1 LRCVGAIALAAML
14 ASCSGDSGPPLFPLG
29 PGWVWTYRVT
39 TALENN
45 TDSRESLTLRTLA
58 HEVLDGQ
65 RAFRRR
71 SDTGADYW
79 LRVDESGI
87 YRVASKSDVDPGP
100 LRDPAPRYVLKM
112 PISVGTQWQASSTA
126 YVLQR
131 RSDFP
136 REIRHTHP
144 NVPMTYSIDATG
156 EAVATPAGKFD
167 GCVRVRGHGV
177 VHIYADAVV
186 GWRDMPLTTLEWYCP
201 GVGLVKLE
209 RDEPARST
217 YLLGGHVTME
227 LLRWQRN

>member
-1 LRCVGAIALAAML
+1 LAGVL
-14 ASCSGDSGPPLFPLG
+14 ASCGGDPAPALFPLG
-29 PGWVWTYRVT
+29 PGWAWTYRVT

-45 TDSRESLTLRTLA
+45 TDTRESLTLRTLA

-65 RAFRRR
+65 RTFRRR
-71 SDTGADYW
+71 SDSGVDYW
-79 LRVDESGI
+79 LRVDETGI
-87 YRVASKSDVDPGP
+87 YRVASKSDIDPDP
-100 LRDPAPRYVLKM
+100 RRDPAPRYVLKM
-112 PISVGTQWQASSTA
+112 PIAVGTQWQASTTA

-144 NVPMTYSIDATG
+144 NVPMTYRIDAMG
-156 EAVATPAGKFD
+156 ESVATPAGRFD
-167 GCVRVRGHGV
+167 GCVRVRGYGV

-186 GWRDMPLTTLEWYCP
+186 GWRDMPLTTMEWYCP

-227 LLRWQRN
+227 LLRWQKN